1 MNVSAYIARRYLF
14 FRKGNTATHFLKFLI
29 SNPLKITNAFK
40 VLSSLRTKDSRNVIN
55 IISGIAAAGV
65 AIGSLAMIIVLS
77 AFNGLESLVST
88 LYTSVDPDVRIS
100 PIKGKVFS
108 LDTLDYES
116 VAQWEEIEAISPV
129 LEETVF
135 LQYEDQQNIVTLRGI
150 SELYL
155 PYLGIDSHIYEGQ
168 MLLSNQ
174 DMPAALLGWG
184 IADNLNL
191 YVDDGCLLYTSPSPR
206 D

>member
-14 FRKGNTATHFLKFLI
+14 FRREKSLATFIRFFL
-29 SNPLKITNAFK
+29 SNPLKLGSAYK
-40 VLSSLRTKDSRNVIN
+40 LMRSSGTKDSRNVIN

-77 AFNGLESLVST
+77 AFNGLESLVAD

-108 LDTLDYES
+108 LDSTEYDE
-116 VAQWEEIEAISPV
+116 VAQWPEISGIAPV

-135 LQYEDQQNIVTLRGI
+135 LQYEDQQSIVT
-150 SELYL
+150 
-155 PYLGIDSHIYEGQ
+155 YEGF
-168 MLLSNQ
+168 LK
-174 DMPAALLGWG
+174 AT
-184 IADNLNL
+184 
-191 YVDDGCLLYTSPSPR
+191 CHF
-206 D
+206 